1 MINFICWC
9 FIIIGCFAIF
19 TFYFSIRFRP
29 KYKFYHCIGKPGS
42 GKTTTMVK
50 LAHKYNKKGYT
61 VYANVDIPGTY
72 RIEDSDITKY
82 ELKRNSV
89 LLIDEIGLIFD
100 NRNYKNFTPD
110 QRDWWK
116 LYRHRKLIIW
126 SFSQDM
132 DIDKKVRK
140 LLTDIFVVVNYF
152 GIYTVLKKVKR
163 KFPVISKDHDGE
175 SQITDEYRVSPFIT
189 APFGGRIYVFIP
201 RWARLFDS
209 FSAKPLPEKEFR
221 FVPSPTHVKSG
232 GRTHKLKNHNKLLS
246 KLSVMIDRKKS
257 NQGK

>member
-1 MINFICWC
+1 MIKFLTYLLVIVCL
-9 FIIIGCFAIF
+9 FLIFTAYFAIK
-19 TFYFSIRFRP
+19 YRSP
-29 KYKFYHCIGKPGS
+29 YKFYHCVGKPGS

-50 LAHKYNKKGYT
+50 LAHKYRKKGYT
-61 VYANVDIPGTY
+61 VYANVDIPGTF
-72 RIEDSDITKY
+72 RVEDSDITKY
-82 ELKRNSV
+82 ELKRKSV

-100 NRNYKNFTPD
+100 NRNFKNFTPE

-116 LYRHRKLIIW
+116 LYRHRQLIIW
-126 SFSQDM
+126 SFSQHM
-132 DIDKKVRK
+132 DIDVK
-140 LLTDIFVVVNYF
+140 LRQILTDIFVVCNYF

-221 FVPSPTHVKSG
+221 FIPPPDLRKRKKRDRKKG
-232 GRTHKLKNHNKLLS
+232 KILL
-246 KLSVMIDRKKS
+246 LIRYLIDRKNRKAS
-257 NQGK
+257 RDE

>member
-1 MINFICWC
+1 MIKFLLWVC
-9 FIIIGCFAIF
+9 FILILFILFTAYFAIK
-19 TFYFSIRFRP
+19 YNSP
-29 KYKFYHCIGKPGS
+29 YKFYHVIGKPGS

-50 LAHKYNKKGYT
+50 LAYKYVKKGYT
-61 VYANVDIPGTY
+61 VYANVDIPNTY
-72 RIEDSDITKY
+72 RIDDSDITKY
-82 ELKRNSV
+82 ELKPKSV

-100 NRNYKNFTPD
+100 NRNFKNFTPE

-132 DIDKKVRK
+132 DVDKKVRK
-140 LLTDIFVVVNYF
+140 LLSSIFVCVNYF

-175 SQITDEYRVSPFIT
+175 SQITDEYLVSPFIT

-201 RWARLFDS
+201 RWAKYFNS
-209 FSAKPLPEKEFR
+209 FEAKPLPEKEFR
-221 FVPSPTHVKSG
+221 FVEPPDKIFG
-232 GRTHKLKNHNKLLS
+232 KRLKK
-246 KLSVMIDRKKS
+246 KEKTRKKKIFKRRKKPRT
-257 NQGK
+257 NTLN